1 MSCAPML
8 RFHVWCKQVE
18 AEANP
23 EVSEK
28 LDIATVP
35 TFVLLKVL
43 HLCRLSVHYLLLW
56 TMYIRPSYY

>member
-1 MSCAPML
+1 MSCAPMSW
-8 RFHVWCKQVE
+8 FHVWCKQVE

-35 TFVLLKVL
+35 TFILLKVL
-43 HLCRLSVHYLLLW
+43 HLCRLSVYYLLLSA
-56 TMYIRPSYY
+56 MYIWLSYY